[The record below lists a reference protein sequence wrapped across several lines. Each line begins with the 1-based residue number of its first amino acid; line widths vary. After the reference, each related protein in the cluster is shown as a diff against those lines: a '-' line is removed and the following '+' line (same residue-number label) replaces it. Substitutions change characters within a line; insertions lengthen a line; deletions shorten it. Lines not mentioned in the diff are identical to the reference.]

1 MAVAGTKT
9 DNGIETQ
16 RDNRGAGVGRCAQQR
31 AQVTRVRR
39 LACCGSA
46 APACDRVR
54 VHACCARAA
63 VPARRSVGGRRGEP
77 AHFADA
83 FDLSMATS
91 LAASSMTVLWRA
103 SRLFS
108 ELRPFHH
115 SMNSASESLP
125 FSERSAS
132 LNFIRRCSSLRKG
145 KPSLAAASPSCFSS
159 RYPAFALSTDRK
171 MSCRSVKV
179 AALSVAPRL
188 SATGPPNSPMY
199 SCATL
204 ICLAFSALAQP
215 SSSAISAATRGM
227 ACFAASELRK
237 ASRIRVVSMSFTL
250 TASSCRHA

>member
-1 MAVAGTKT
+1 MSAHLRLYGLTARTRVRPVVYTFHVTIYRLYDHRVWSMAVAGTKT

-115 SMNSASESLP
+115 SMNSA
-125 FSERSAS
+125 
-132 LNFIRRCSSLRKG
+132 
-145 KPSLAAASPSCFSS
+145 
-159 RYPAFALSTDRK
+159 
-171 MSCRSVKV
+171 
-179 AALSVAPRL
+179 
-188 SATGPPNSPMY
+188 
-199 SCATL
+199 
-204 ICLAFSALAQP
+204 
-215 SSSAISAATRGM
+215 
-227 ACFAASELRK
+227 
-237 ASRIRVVSMSFTL
+237 
-250 TASSCRHA
+250 